1 MKTGKSYFFII
12 RHKKSPLELFMSNTI
27 FIFLLAAF
35 ILITSTIKEKEIAKY
50 KYPLAQA
57 LHGSKISAFDEHFL

>member
-1 MKTGKSYFFII
+1 MKTGKSYTFLLLDI
-12 RHKKSPLELFMSNTI
+12 KKALLELFMSNTI

-57 LHGSKISAFDEHFL
+57 LHGSKN